1 MKKAKK
7 IAERQGTVNNASNHK
22 DYSK

>member
-7 IAERQGTVNNASNHK
+7 IAERQGTVNNAVTAK
-22 DYSK
+22 TSK